1 MVTQVWLKM
10 KRWQMC
16 CDDCDMALALLV
28 HDVGRHTANNQQAE
42 LDQQL
47 AAKLLLR
54 RASAHKE
61 LGNIKE
67 ARAVGTVLA
76 DVCQG
81 ICQPGSCV
89 PTNTI
94 IVTWHAQPNCSHH
107 THLHIPHMYAHRL
120 APSCCILACVEG
132 A

>member
-28 HDVGRHTANNQQAE
+28 HDVGRNTANNQQAE

-67 ARAVGTVLA
+67 ARVVGTVVA
-76 DVCQG
+76 DVYQE

-89 PTNTI
+89 HSHNHFHLARTNT
-94 IVTWHAQPNCSHH
+94 TAH
-107 THLHIPHMYAHRL
+107 TTHIPTYHICMHTGWPHHL
-120 APSCCILACVEG
+120 AY
-132 A
+132 